1 MRTPGLTSGLFRRQ
15 LRADAA
21 ALVTLAAILFV
32 TTLLAAGLPRW
43 LNAADDDALRHE
55 VRTSVELDDVVG
67 TYTGVPPTSSNA
79 LTFLRDIGAD
89 LESEFEAPL
98 GELLGAPVTSV
109 FTTPFELMA
118 IGDVT
123 APGGAPAIYAETRL
137 VLTPEPAVRYV
148 DGAAPQAS
156 EPRSGPF
163 PVLGADFDDPG
174 VTLPLVEI
182 AVVAEAAR
190 ALGTWRTE
198 PAVVG
203 DELVVSGVA
212 GPSGAARPFVLRVAG
227 IFEPLDVDAYAWQRN
242 FGVLGTQDRN
252 QPGVSVGL
260 VAGALVSPDSFVDL
274 AGTVPQPFNPQ
285 WQFPL
290 DVERLDSGIVDE
302 LLEAL
307 NRLETIVFPVGP
319 TAMDLQTSLQRPIED
334 FLEQRATAHAVLFI
348 GVAGLLVSALA
359 VLVLAAQLT
368 TERRRTALALARSRG
383 ATLRQ
388 LVLLSG
394 AEGLLIAAL
403 SCLPAA
409 ALAVLVVDG
418 RATSVSWWL
427 TGLLMAATTGTLGGI
442 VGWEHRIVGKA
453 ERHDLV
459 VQRLSPRRLGAEI
472 ALVALAV
479 SGVVLLRRRGF
490 DASVVAGASD
500 PFLTAVPVLLAL
512 AASLVVLRLYPF
524 PVRLLGRLATRRRGS
539 VGFLGLSRAGRAA
552 AGAAVPLVVLLV
564 ALSFSVFASVVL
576 NSVRIEQ
583 EIVAWQEV
591 GAETRVDGTGFDVND
606 RVPVIAEAAGVTLA
620 ETVGVH
626 VAETSALN
634 EAGGQGDQF
643 SLLVLDTD
651 RVLDLFATR
660 PIETAALRRLDAQA
674 PGDAATV
681 PALVSPAFVDDVL
694 GGDLRESQIFLGGT
708 DVTLVPI
715 EVTDACP
722 GLDPDERFAIAR
734 DADARAVS
742 SAPFFP
748 SVLLLD
754 APRADID
761 AVRAAVTETQPFASV
776 TTREE
781 VYAVIAAAPLVTA
794 TETAFGAAVLVAA
807 GYCALAVV
815 LALVVTARPRSR
827 FLSYLRTL
835 GLSGRQARGLVALEI
850 LPMAGVAAAG
860 GLLLGLGIPRV
871 VAPAI
876 DLRPFTGGLDAPPLL
891 VDAAVVA
898 ALAVGLLIVVVAA
911 VLVVTAVNRRLRLGS
926 ALRVGEES

>member
-1 MRTPGLTSGLFRRQ
+1 MRTSGLFRRQ

-67 TYTGVPPTSSNA
+67 TFTGAPASGPNGVAA
-79 LTFLRDIGAD
+79 LGNIGDD
-89 LESEFEAPL
+89 LAAQFEAPL
-98 GELLGAPVTSV
+98 GELLDDPVLSV
-109 FTTPFELMA
+109 FTRPFELVS
-118 IGDVT
+118 IEGVT
-123 APGGAPAIYAETRL
+123 APGGAPALYAETRL
-137 VLTPEPAVRYV
+137 VMTSEPAVRYV
-148 DGAAPQAS
+148 EGVAPAASDPLL
-156 EPRSGPF
+156 GPF
-163 PVLGADFDDPG
+163 PTLGPEYEDPE
-174 VTLPLVEI
+174 VILPVIEI
-182 AVVAEAAR
+182 AVVADAAT

-203 DELVVSGVA
+203 DELIV
-212 GPSGAARPFVLRVAG
+212 SGAAGPLVLRVVG
-227 IFEPLDVDAYAWQRN
+227 IFEAIDDDAYAWQRN
-242 FGVLGTQDRN
+242 FGVLGVQDRN
-252 QPGVSVGL
+252 QPGVTVGS
-260 VAGALVSPDSFVDL
+260 VAGALVTPESFVDL
-274 AGTVPQPFNPQ
+274 TAASGSPFNHQ
-285 WQFPL
+285 WQYPL
-290 DVERLDSGIVDE
+290 DIDRLDSGIVGE
-302 LLEAL
+302 LLESL
-307 NRLETIVFPVGP
+307 NRLETIVVPVG
-319 TAMDLQTSLQRPIED
+319 TTTMDLQTSLQRPIGD

-427 TGLLMAATTGTLGGI
+427 TGLLMAATTATLAGI
-442 VGWEHRIVGKA
+442 VGWEHRLVGKS

-459 VQRLSPRRLGAEI
+459 VQRVSPRRLGAEI

-479 SGVVLLRRRGF
+479 SGAVLLRQRGF

-583 EIVAWQEV
+583 EVVAWQEV

-606 RVPVIAEAAGVTLA
+606 RVPVIAEAAGVTMA

-634 EAGGQGDQF
+634 EVRGQGDEF
-643 SLLVLDTD
+643 ELLLLDTAE
-651 RVLDLFATR
+651 VLDLFATR
-660 PIETAALRRLDAQA
+660 PIATADLQRLDAA
-674 PGDAATV
+674 PAGDGTAV
-681 PALVSPAFVDDVL
+681 PALVSPAFVEDILDGELADV
-694 GGDLRESQIFLGGT
+694 QIFLPGT
-708 DVTLVPI
+708 DATLVPI
-715 EVTDACP
+715 DVTDAFP
-722 GLDPDERFAIAR
+722 GVDPDERFAIAR
-734 DADARAVS
+734 VADARQVVDT
-742 SAPFFP
+742 PYFP

-754 APRADID
+754 APGVDLD
-761 AVRAAVTETQPFASV
+761 SVRAAVYETQPFASV
-776 TTREE
+776 TTRQE
-781 VYAVIAAAPLVTA
+781 VYEVAAEAPLVNA

-891 VDAAVVA
+891 VDGAVVA
-898 ALAVGLLIVVVAA
+898 ALTLGLLIVVVAA
-911 VLVVTAVNRRLRLGS
+911 ILIVTAVNRRLRLGS
-926 ALRVGEES
+926 ALRVGEDA

>member
-1 MRTPGLTSGLFRRQ
+1 MKTSGLFRRQ
-15 LRADAA
+15 IRADAA
-21 ALVTLAAILFV
+21 ALFTLAAILFV

-43 LNAADDDALRHE
+43 LNAADDDGLRHE
-55 VRTSVELDDVVG
+55 VRTSVELDDVVA
-67 TYTGVPPTSSNA
+67 TFTGAPASGPNGAEA
-79 LTFLRDIGAD
+79 LGDIGDD
-89 LESEFEAPL
+89 LAAEFEAPL
-98 GELLGAPVTSV
+98 GELLDAPVLSV
-109 FTTPFELMA
+109 FTAPFELVS
-118 IGDVT
+118 IEGVT
-123 APGGAPAIYAETRL
+123 APGGAPALYAETRL
-137 VLTPEPAVRYV
+137 VVTPEPAVRYV
-148 DGAAPQAS
+148 DGAAPRAS
-156 EPRSGPF
+156 DPRLGPF
-163 PVLGADFDDPG
+163 PTLGVEYDDPEA
-174 VTLPLVEI
+174 VLPVIEI
-182 AVVAEAAR
+182 AVVADAAT
-190 ALGTWRTE
+190 ALGIWRTE

-203 DELVVSGVA
+203 DELIV
-212 GPSGAARPFVLRVAG
+212 SGAAGPLVLRVVG
-227 IFEPLDVDAYAWQRN
+227 IFEAIDDDAYAWQRN
-242 FGVLGTQDRN
+242 FGVLGVQDRN
-252 QPGVSVGL
+252 QPGVAVGT
-260 VAGALVSPDSFVDL
+260 VAGALVTPASFVDL
-274 AGTVPQPFNPQ
+274 TGASGSPFNHQ

-290 DVERLDSGIVDE
+290 DIDRLDSGVVGD

-307 NRLETIVFPVGP
+307 NRLETIVFQVGP
-319 TAMDLQTSLQRPIED
+319 TAMDLQTSLQRPIGD

-388 LVLLSG
+388 LVVLSAG
-394 AEGLLIAAL
+394 EGLLIAAL

-427 TGLLMAATTGTLGGI
+427 TGLLMAATTATLAGI
-442 VGWEHRIVGKA
+442 VGWEHRLVGKA

-479 SGVVLLRRRGF
+479 SGVVLLRQRGF

-512 AASLVVLRLYPF
+512 AAALVVLRLYPF
-524 PVRLLGRLATRRRGS
+524 PVRLLGRLATRRRGP

-576 NSVRIEQ
+576 NSVRLEQ
-583 EIVAWQEV
+583 EVVAWQQV

-620 ETVGVH
+620 ETVGVY

-634 EAGGQGDQF
+634 EVGGRGDQF
-643 SLLVLDTD
+643 SLVVLDTEA
-651 RVLDLFATR
+651 VLDLFATR
-660 PIETAALRRLDAQA
+660 PIETGALQRLDAA
-674 PGDAATV
+674 PPGDAMAV

-694 GGDLRESQIFLGGT
+694 GGDLRESRVFFGGT
-708 DVTLVPI
+708 DVTLAPI
-715 EVTDACP
+715 EVTDAFP
-722 GLDPDERFAIAR
+722 GLDPDERFVIAR
-734 DADARAVS
+734 DTDARDVS
-742 SAPFFP
+742 NAPFFP

-754 APRADID
+754 APQADID
-761 AVRAAVTETQPFASV
+761 AVRAAVNETQPFASV
-776 TTREE
+776 TTRQE
-781 VYAVIAAAPLVTA
+781 VYEVTAGAPLVGA
-794 TETAFGAAVLVAA
+794 TETAFGVAVLVAA
-807 GYCALAVV
+807 GYCGLAVV

-891 VDAAVVA
+891 VDGAVVA
-898 ALAVGLLIVVVAA
+898 ALAVGLLVVVVAA

-926 ALRVGEES
+926 ALRVGEDA

>member
-1 MRTPGLTSGLFRRQ
+1 MKTSGLFRRQ
-15 LRADAA
+15 LHADAT

-67 TYTGVPPTSSNA
+67 TFTGAPASGPNGVAA
-79 LTFLRDIGAD
+79 LGNIGDD
-89 LESEFEAPL
+89 LAAQFEPPL
-98 GELLGAPVTSV
+98 GELLDDPVLSV
-109 FTTPFELMA
+109 FTTPFELVA

-137 VLTPEPAVRYV
+137 VVTPEPAVRYV
-148 DGAAPQAS
+148 DGAAPQSS

-163 PVLGADFDDPG
+163 PVLGADFDDPS
-174 VTLPLVEI
+174 VTLPVVEI
-182 AVVAEAAR
+182 AVTADSAR
-190 ALGTWRTE
+190 ALGIWRTE
-198 PAVVG
+198 DATVG
-203 DELVVSGVA
+203 DEFVVRGPDFVA
-212 GPSGAARPFVLRVAG
+212 TAGDPLVLRIAG
-227 IFEPLDVDAYAWQRN
+227 IFEPIDTSAYAWQRN
-242 FGVLGTQDRN
+242 FGALGAQDRN
-252 QPGVSVGL
+252 QPGVAVGL
-260 VAGALVSPDSFVDL
+260 VAGALVTPESFVDL
-274 AGTVPQPFNPQ
+274 TAASGSPFNHQ
-285 WQFPL
+285 WQYPL
-290 DVERLDSGIVDE
+290 GIDRLDSGIVGE
-302 LLEAL
+302 LLESL
-307 NRLETIVFPVGP
+307 NRLETIVVPVG
-319 TAMDLQTSLQRPIED
+319 TATMDLQTSLQRPIGD

-409 ALAVLVVDG
+409 ALAVLFVDG
-418 RATSVSWWL
+418 RSAPMSWWL
-427 TGLLMAATTGTLGGI
+427 TGLLVAATTVTLAGI
-442 VGWEHRIVGKA
+442 VGWEHRVVGRA

-459 VQRLSPRRLGAEI
+459 SQRLSPRRLGAEI
-472 ALVALAV
+472 ALVVLAV
-479 SGVVLLRRRGF
+479 GGAVLLRQRGF

-512 AASLVVLRLYPF
+512 AASLVVLRIYPL
-524 PVRLLGRLATRRRGS
+524 PVRLLGRLTARRRGS

-576 NSVRIEQ
+576 TSVRLEQ
-583 EIVAWQEV
+583 EVVAWQQV

-634 EAGGQGDQF
+634 EVRGQGDEF
-643 SLLVLDTD
+643 ALLLLDTAA
-651 RVLDLFATR
+651 VLDLFAPR
-660 PIETAALRRLDAQA
+660 PIATAALQRLDAQA
-674 PGDAATV
+674 PGDGTTV
-681 PALVSPAFVDDVL
+681 PALVSPAFVDDIL
-694 GGDLRESQIFLGGT
+694 DGDLADVQIFLPGT

-715 EVTDACP
+715 EVTDAFP
-722 GLDPDERFAIAR
+722 GMDPDERFAIAR
-734 DADARAVS
+734 VADARLVS
-742 SAPFFP
+742 GVPFFP

-754 APRADID
+754 APDADLE
-761 AVRAAVTETQPFASV
+761 AVRAAVNETQPFASV
-776 TTREE
+776 TTRQE
-781 VYAVIAAAPLVTA
+781 VYEVSAEAPLVNA
-794 TETAFGAAVLVAA
+794 TETAFGVAVLVAA

-850 LPMAGVAAAG
+850 LPMAGVAAVG

-891 VDAAVVA
+891 VDGAVVA

-911 VLVVTAVNRRLRLGS
+911 VLIVTAVNRRLRLGS
-926 ALRVGEES
+926 ALRVGEDA